1 MGDWQFSALD
11 SWANSQ
17 AILADLAL
25 VGEEM
30 ASRVVSDLAI
40 LG

>member
-1 MGDWQFSALD
+1 MGNWQFSALD
-11 SWANSQ
+11 SWANSW

-25 VGEEM
+25 VGGEM
-30 ASRVVSDLAI
+30 ASRVGSDLAI